1 MKRIALA
8 ALAGVA
14 VIVTGPAYAQ
24 QQVDWDKIQ
33 IKTIDLGNKTY
44 RLEGQ
49 GGNITVA
56 VGSDGIIMV
65 DTQFAP
71 LSDKSKAAIKAI
83 SPLPIKYA
91 ILTHF
96 HGDHTGGVAN
106 FQKDGVIAVAQ
117 DNIRIRLIAGT
128 TNGTTGNKMA
138 PLSGDAIPKETFIGG
153 EKTIEVGGRK
163 AVLTHFYNAHTDGDT
178 GVYFADAN
186 VICTGDIMNA
196 NHRYQQVDFANG
208 GDIRGMIRATDAWL
222 KMGNDQ
228 TKIMTGHGPLADKKV
243 VADYNAMAKTARERV
258 EKLFREGKSEDEVV
272 AMDPL
277 KDLNASWAADP
288 AQAKNFL
295 KQVYN
300 SFKRS

>member
-1 MKRIALA
+1 MKRLTLA

-14 VIVTGPAYAQ
+14 VIVTGAAYGQ
-24 QQVDWDKIQ
+24 QQIDWSKIE
-33 IKTIDLGNKTY
+33 IKTTDLGNKTY

-71 LSDKSKAAIKAI
+71 LSDKIKAAIKAI
-83 SPLPIKYA
+83 SPLPVKYA

-106 FQKDGVIAVAQ
+106 FQKDGVTALSQ

-138 PLSGDAIPKETFIGG
+138 PLSGDAIPKETYVGG
-153 EKTIEVGGRK
+153 QKTVEVGGRK
-163 AVLTHFYNAHTDGDT
+163 AVLTHYYNAHTDGDT

-186 VICTGDIMNA
+186 VIATGDIMNS

-208 GDIRGMIRATDAWL
+208 GDIRGMIRATDDWL
-222 KMGNDQ
+222 KIANDQ
-228 TKIMTGHGPLADKKV
+228 TKVVTGHGPLADKKV
-243 VADYNAMAKTARERV
+243 IAEYNAMVKAARERV
-258 EKLFREGKSEDEVV
+258 EKLVLEGKSEAEVV
-272 AMDPL
+272 ALDPL
-277 KDLNASWAADP
+277 KDLNTTWAADQT
-288 AQAKNFL
+288 QAVNFL